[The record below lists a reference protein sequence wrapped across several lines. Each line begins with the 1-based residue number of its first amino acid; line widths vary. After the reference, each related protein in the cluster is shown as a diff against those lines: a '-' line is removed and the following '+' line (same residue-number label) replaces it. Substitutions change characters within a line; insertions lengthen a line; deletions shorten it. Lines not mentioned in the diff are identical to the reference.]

1 MKCNSLSEPIFYLA
15 LPIPRGDCHIE
26 VEDVARQVLEF
37 LAAHTVA
44 FFQPRVFGRWLEL
57 CLVVNRHVFLSD
69 PGCNVHLAF
78 FINLDID
85 HSGSP
90 ELEFRSV

>member
-1 MKCNSLSEPIFYLA
+1 MKCNSLSESILYLA
-15 LPIPRGDCHIE
+15 LPIPRGDCRIE

-37 LAAHTVA
+37 FAAHTVA
-44 FFQPRVFGRWLEL
+44 FFEPRVFGRRLEL

-69 PGCNVHLAF
+69 PGCNFHFAF
-78 FINLDID
+78 FINLDINY
-85 HSGSP
+85 SGSS